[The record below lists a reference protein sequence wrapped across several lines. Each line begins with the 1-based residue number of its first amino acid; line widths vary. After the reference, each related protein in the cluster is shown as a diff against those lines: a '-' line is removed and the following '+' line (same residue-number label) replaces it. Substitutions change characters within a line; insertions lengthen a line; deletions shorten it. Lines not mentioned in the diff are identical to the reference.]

1 MPDHFQRAAGGALVA
16 YVGFLAFVLGQT
28 DASLAISVVGRF
40 AHVLDLAGASDA
52 LTTAARAEFVLNAAM
67 FAPLPLLAALTFP
80 RHPWANWVVY
90 GFVGSSAVEL
100 VQALWLP
107 LRSAQYVDIVANTS
121 GAVAGALTSQFLL
134 HQRFGNKIGTGEVE
148 E

>member
-1 MPDHFQRAAGGALVA
+1 MPDRFRRAAAGALVA
-16 YVGFLAFVLGQT
+16 YVGLLAFVLGQT

-40 AHVLDLAGASDA
+40 AHVLDLAGAPGA
-52 LTTAARAEFVLNAAM
+52 LTTGSRAEFVLNAAM

-90 GFVGSSAVEL
+90 GFVGSVAVEV

-107 LRSAQYVDIVANTS
+107 LRSAQYVDIVANTAGS
-121 GAVAGALTSQFLL
+121 LIGAVGAVMI
-134 HQRFGNKIGTGEVE
+134 QRAWTARTHWGGKVHV
-148 E
+148 

>member
-1 MPDHFQRAAGGALVA
+1 MPDHLRRPAGWALVA

-40 AHVLDLAGASDA
+40 AHVLDIAGAPEAMATGS
-52 LTTAARAEFVLNAAM
+52 RAEFMLNAGM
-67 FAPLPLLAALTFP
+67 FAPMPLLAALMFP

-90 GFVGSSAVEL
+90 AFVGSVAIEL

-121 GAVAGALTSQFLL
+121 GSVAGALGSQLL
-134 HQRFGNKIGTGEVE
+134 LRQRFGNRNGAREVE

>member
-1 MPDHFQRAAGGALVA
+1 MPDHFRRAAGGALVP
-16 YVGFLAFVLGQT
+16 YIGFLAFVLGQT
-28 DASLAISVVGRF
+28 DASLAISVVSRF
-40 AHVLDLAGASDA
+40 AHVLDIAGAPGA
-52 LTTAARAEFVLNAAM
+52 LTTGSRAEFMLNAVM

-90 GFVGSSAVEL
+90 GFVGSVAVEL

-121 GAVAGALTSQFLL
+121 GSVAGALISQLL
-134 HQRFGNKIGTGEVE
+134 LRQRFGNEIGSGEVE